1 MQTESPGREFALM
14 TPLRNM
20 FRNMQRSRQRSALAI
35 IIKWRECTTD
45 QWNWHRHGRWQHGTK
60 TATRCV
66 TDGRPCERQKE
77 AKRQRR
83 AATAPSRDTPGVQE
97 HNTFWDYV
105 NGGKLNA
112 RHVRKARQLE
122 VEHLDKM
129 GVFERAPCK
138 VARCNTRADRA
149 HPGSMGGH
157 IEEQRHPQ
165 ELVGGKR
172 VSQRIQKMKGLQTS
186 RPLHH
191 WTL

>member
-1 MQTESPGREFALM
+1 MAARDKH
-14 TPLRNM
+14 RNE
-20 FRNMQRSRQRSALAI
+20 I
-35 IIKWRECTTD
+35 
-45 QWNWHRHGRWQHGTK
+45 RH
-60 TATRCV
+60 
-66 TDGRPCERQKE
+66 GRPCERQKD

-83 AATAPSRDTPGVQE
+83 AAMAPSRDTPRVQE
-97 HNTFWDYV
+97 DNTFWDHV

-112 RHVRKARQLE
+112 RDVRKARQLE

-129 GVFERAPCK
+129 GVFERAPFK
-138 VARCNTRADRA
+138 VARSNTRADRA

-157 IEEQRHPQ
+157 IEEQRDPQ

-191 WTL
+191 WIL